1 VPEWLIIV
9 SGLAWAAVMVVSW
22 SLLAIAARDDRHA
35 RQAALRRRRA
45 VSQGR
50 RFERSDGA
58 SPATER
64 LINAVAACFGAASVS
79 VHLTGEPARGT
90 LPARAMTTGRPA
102 VRGDAGRVTAA
113 VPLVHEGRP
122 LGALV
127 VAIDEPGRPFGAR
140 ELELLARLAAEG
152 AAELDRESAS
162 SAAVG

>member
-1 VPEWLIIV
+1 
-9 SGLAWAAVMVVSW
+9 
-22 SLLAIAARDDRHA
+22 
-35 RQAALRRRRA
+35 
-45 VSQGR
+45 
-50 RFERSDGA
+50 
-58 SPATER
+58 
-64 LINAVAACFGAASVS
+64 
-79 VHLTGEPARGT
+79 
-90 LPARAMTTGRPA
+90 
-102 VRGDAGRVTAA
+102 